1 MIDLHFHCL
10 PGIDDGP
17 SSFEEAVAL
26 CRAASAEGVESVVAT
41 PHVLRGDWINEI
53 PEARDELVRRLNDE
67 LAGRPAIFAGCEY
80 SFSPDMLELVERG
93 AAGPLTGLNRGRYLL
108 VELPP
113 EAALRRVERVFHE
126 VALLGVTPVVAHP
139 ERHALF
145 RREPEALAR
154 LVRGGAAAQVT
165 AGSLLGE
172 FGESSRAAA
181 AELIDLGLIAV
192 VASDAHSL
200 SRRPPRLAAARE
212 NVRRRWGSEVERG
225 LFDANP
231 GAILESRPIPWA
243 PFRPRPAIA
252 ADR

>member
-113 EAALRRVERVFHE
+113 EAALRRVERD
-126 VALLGVTPVVAHP
+126 LPRGRPSR
-139 ERHALF
+139 RHA
-145 RREPEALAR
+145 
-154 LVRGGAAAQVT
+154 GGRPSRSATRSFAASPRPSPVWC
-165 AGSLLGE
+165 AG
-172 FGESSRAAA
+172 
-181 AELIDLGLIAV
+181 
-192 VASDAHSL
+192 
-200 SRRPPRLAAARE
+200 
-212 NVRRRWGSEVERG
+212 
-225 LFDANP
+225 
-231 GAILESRPIPWA
+231 A
-243 PFRPRPAIA
+243 PRPR
-252 ADR
+252 